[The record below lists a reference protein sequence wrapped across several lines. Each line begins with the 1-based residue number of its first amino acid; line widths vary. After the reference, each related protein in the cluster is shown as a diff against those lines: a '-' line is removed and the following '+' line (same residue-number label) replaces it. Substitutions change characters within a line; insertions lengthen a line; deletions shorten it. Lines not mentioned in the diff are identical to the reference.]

1 MKLIIGLS
9 NLLIPFDSKID
20 ASRNTIEMIGA
31 ISYFPGSI
39 NQKAPKIPKMTGMK
53 KNLMNLLSTNF
64 DKE

>member
-9 NLLIPFDSKID
+9 NLFIPCDSKID
-20 ASRNTIEMIGA
+20 ASRNIIDIIGA
-31 ISYFPGSI
+31 ISFFPGSV
-39 NQKAPKIPKMTGMK
+39 NQREPNIPKMTGIK